1 MKLHSVGALTLLLCA
16 GACASAPDDAWD
28 RQLASGI
35 ELASQGRYLEARKV
49 LEQARREAERFGAT
63 DNRLA
68 IALNNLGAVQLRLH
82 DVAEAERCYRLSAAI
97 WERRGDAVN
106 TLAPVT
112 NLAGVYRA
120 RRQYTAADNLL
131 RHALDLTT
139 EKLGPEHPQ
148 VAVILTYLSDAAFAE
163 RDLEGASRLSERA
176 LAVVRRNHPAPDPD
190 LALALDNLGT
200 LYRAQKRLED
210 AARLYMEAVH
220 VLEAAGRPGHPAW
233 IPAFNGWSA
242 VYFDRG
248 LYEEAAKPLKQSLEL
263 AEKTLG
269 PNHPDLAR
277 ILRDYAAVLR
287 KTRHKGEAKKLE
299 ARAAQIMDQTGR
311 DNGVGYTVD
320 RRTLSGFR

>member
-1 MKLHSVGALTLLLCA
+1 V
-16 GACASAPDDAWD
+16 PDDAWD
-28 RQLASGI
+28 RQLASGR

-49 LEQARREAERFGAT
+49 LEQARREAEQFGAT

-68 IALNNLGAVQLRLH
+68 IALNNLGAVHLH
-82 DVAEAERCYRLSAAI
+82 LNDVAEAERCYRLSASI

-112 NLAGVYRA
+112 NLAGVYLA

-131 RHALDLTT
+131 RHALELATD
-139 EKLGPEHPQ
+139 KLGTEHPQ
-148 VAVILTYLSDAAFAE
+148 VAVILSYLSDVALAE
-163 RDLEGASRLSERA
+163 RDLESASSLSERA
-176 LAVVRRNHPAPDPD
+176 LAVVRHNHPAPDPD

-220 VLEAAGRPGHPAW
+220 VLEAVGRPEHPAW
-233 IPAFNGWSA
+233 IRAFNGWSA
-242 VYFDRG
+242 VYFDQGR
-248 LYEEAAKPLKQSLEL
+248 YEEARKPLQQSLAL

-269 PNHPDLAR
+269 PNHPDLVR

-299 ARAAQIMDQTGR
+299 VRAAQIMDQTGR
-311 DNGVGYTVD
+311 DNGIGYTVD